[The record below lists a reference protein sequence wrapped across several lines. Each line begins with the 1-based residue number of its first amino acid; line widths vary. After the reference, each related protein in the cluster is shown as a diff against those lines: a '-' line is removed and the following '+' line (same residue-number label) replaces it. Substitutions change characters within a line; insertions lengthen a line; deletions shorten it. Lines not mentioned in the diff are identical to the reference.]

1 MLVLNLIF
9 YFKSKESFVFNL
21 IIAVYIFS
29 RLPIEMGTVHAKSP
43 QMRNVM
49 QEEWKPMDQVTARVD
64 KVHFD
69 GVARTKEDILLNVV
83 SDLLKAHTVQDVVL
97 KAHGVRQQLEQLQAF
112 KSIDIILDTSTGPDA
127 SPNGLEVTFNVRERP
142 RVDGHINV
150 LAGNNDGSLLLSL
163 QTPNMFGRG
172 ECLAAEYQYGKKTIG
187 FNVTNSKPFLNWA
200 KPRFNQFV
208 FSQTSENHFSGFQE
222 KLSGLGLE
230 FLFESSPQVQHSL
243 RWEGVWRNIRCLS
256 PTTPFEVREEAGH
269 SVKSSIKHI
278 LCMDQRDDPCLPTM
292 GSYFKLYQEYAGLGG
307 NVGFLKHEIQ
317 YQINKCIFGD
327 LVLQATFM
335 GGLVRTIGEDS
346 NVRINDRF
354 FLGGP
359 LSLRGFRMNG
369 VGPHAH
375 DCSLGAEAYWA
386 GGLHAYAPLPF
397 RPFRETLDRVC
408 RTHVFLNTGNI
419 GNFAFTDDYHHNTMV
434 LLSRLRWSC
443 GFGLVFALSG
453 IARFELNYC
462 LPLSSE
468 PGDKAK
474 EGLQFGLGV
483 NFL

>member
-1 MLVLNLIF
+1 
-9 YFKSKESFVFNL
+9 
-21 IIAVYIFS
+21 
-29 RLPIEMGTVHAKSP
+29 MGTVHAKSP

-49 QEEWKPMDQVTARVD
+49 QEEWRPMDQVTARVD

-83 SDLLKAHTVQDVVL
+83 TDLLQAHTVQDVVL

-256 PTTPFEVREEAGH
+256 PTTP
-269 SVKSSIKHI
+269 
-278 LCMDQRDDPCLPTM
+278 L
-292 GSYFKLYQEYAGLGG
+292 
-307 NVGFLKHEIQ
+307 
-317 YQINKCIFGD
+317 
-327 LVLQATFM
+327 
-335 GGLVRTIGEDS
+335 
-346 NVRINDRF
+346 
-354 FLGGP
+354 
-359 LSLRGFRMNG
+359 
-369 VGPHAH
+369 
-375 DCSLGAEAYWA
+375 
-386 GGLHAYAPLPF
+386 
-397 RPFRETLDRVC
+397 
-408 RTHVFLNTGNI
+408 
-419 GNFAFTDDYHHNTMV
+419 
-434 LLSRLRWSC
+434 
-443 GFGLVFALSG
+443 
-453 IARFELNYC
+453 
-462 LPLSSE
+462 
-468 PGDKAK
+468 
-474 EGLQFGLGV
+474 
-483 NFL
+483 